1 MKKRLSREEGLKLLK
16 EYGTP
21 EHVIR
26 HCKAVADTAIS
37 VGRALNEAGYQLDI
51 DLIQGAAIIHDIARV
66 HDKHW
71 DVGADIARNLGFNDE
86 ADIIKVHMFY
96 PEFSPIEKANET
108 DMVCL
113 GDRLVKEDQYV
124 GLDERIDYV
133 INKARKKG
141 AGEDAID
148 NILKKKQEAG
158 QFIKEIEQVTGKTID
173 DIVKGKEI

>member
-1 MKKRLSREEGLKLLK
+1 MKKRLSSDEGLKLLK

-26 HCKAVADTAIS
+26 HCIAVTDTAVAI
-37 VGRALNEAGYQLDI
+37 GRALNKAGYSLDI

-66 HDKHW
+66 EDKHW
-71 DVGADIARNLGFNDE
+71 EVGADIAKKLGYDDE
-86 ADIIKVHMFY
+86 ADIIRVHMFY
-96 PEFSPIEKANET
+96 PEFSPIDKANET

-113 GDRLVKEDQYV
+113 GDRLVKEDRYV

-141 AGEDAID
+141 AGEDVIN
-148 NILKKKQEAG
+148 NILKKKHEAG
-158 QFIKEIEQVTGKTID
+158 EFIRGIERKTGRSID
-173 DIVKGKEI
+173 DIALGKDN